1 MASDEFDIRNFF
13 ENAYSHL
20 MISQLML
27 SFEYFATGSVL
38 SDYSKNE
45 FFMFSGE
52 PMERFHNMGGIQGMQ
67 LFVVKY
73 YVPPFD

>member
-52 PMERFHNMGGIQGMQ
+52 LMERFHNMGRYTRNVA
-67 LFVVKY
+67 FVVKY